1 VSLTTLN
8 RVSYRDL
15 ALRSLDQL
23 PPFSPVFNHLMA
35 SLAQEDVSFAE
46 LSTVIERDTVLAAN
60 VLRLV
65 NSALYG
71 RRGTVSSVR
80 HALSILGLTKLR
92 NYVLSLS
99 VSRLW
104 ARVRTAPSWSMI
116 RFNQHSAA
124 SAVMADLLVQKV
136 SCDYGEGAFAAGLL
150 HDIGRLM
157 IAVALPEEHEKI
169 NTRYLGGGVSLEECE
184 MMLLE
189 MTHADLGAA
198 ALNRWN
204 IPTPI
209 QKAIMGHHSPTP
221 PTAGQN
227 ALSLVVASANELA
240 DGLGY
245 SIYAVEGE
253 RARPAAEVLD
263 RLGIRNGVDHLLA
276 TFETEF
282 GSLRNSL

>member
-1 VSLTTLN
+1 MSPSTLN

-104 ARVRTAPSWSMI
+104 ARVRSAPSWSMI

-124 SAVMADLLVQKV
+124 VAVMSDLLVQKV
-136 SCDYGEGAFAAGLL
+136 ACDYGEGAFAAGLL

-169 NTRYLGGGVSLEECE
+169 HSRYLAGGASLAECE
-184 MMLLE
+184 LDVLE
-189 MTHADLGAA
+189 IGHAELGAS
-198 ALNRWN
+198 ALARWN
-204 IPTPI
+204 IPSPI
-209 QKAIMGHHSPTP
+209 QRAIMEHHAKAPSG
-221 PTAGQN
+221 AGI
-227 ALSLVVASANELA
+227 ALSMVVSTANDIA
-240 DGLGY
+240 DSLGH
-245 SIYAVEGE
+245 SIYTVEGE
-253 RARPAAEVLD
+253 RARPAGESLEK
-263 RLGIRNGVDHLLA
+263 LGVRGGVDQLLQA
-276 TFETEF
+276 FDTEF